1 MSAVRVA
8 HLATVDSTVRF
19 LLLGQLCRLRD
30 EGFEVTAISAPGP
43 WVEDIER
50 AGIRFIE
57 WPHVSRAWSP
67 RADAR
72 AFVAL
77 LRVLRRERFDLV
89 HTHTPKPGIL
99 GRIAAGMARVPVI
112 VNSVHGFY
120 ATTNDRFL
128 RRLAVLGIEGIA
140 ARFSHLELFQS
151 EEDLAWSRR
160 RHVARR
166 HAALL
171 GNGTDLT
178 RFDPVAVTRERIGS
192 LRDELG
198 IPRDALVVGTVA
210 RLVAEKG
217 YRELFAAAR
226 VVRKRMPEVRFLAVG
241 ADEGEAMS
249 RLAREEL
256 DRARDDVT
264 FAGWHLDIPALI
276 ACCDVFTLP
285 SWREGL
291 PRSAIEAAAM
301 GKPLVLTDIRGCRE
315 VVRDGVEGLLVPPR
329 DPERLA
335 DALLRLLRDAA
346 SRERMGRAALL
357 RAQERFDERAVADR
371 VVEHYRRL
379 LNEAGRTPVLSPSDG
394 RA

>member
-8 HLATVDSTVRF
+8 HVATVDSTLRF
-19 LLLGQLCRLRD
+19 LLLGQLERLRN
-30 EGFEVTAISAPGP
+30 EGFDVTGISAPGP
-43 WVEDIER
+43 WTEDLEH

-57 WPHVSRAWSP
+57 WPHVTRAWDP

-72 AFVAL
+72 AFTSLV
-77 LRVLRRERFDLV
+77 RVLRRERFDIV

-99 GRIAAGMARVPVI
+99 GRIAARMAGVPI
-112 VNSVHGFY
+112 VVNTVHGFY
-120 ATTNDRFL
+120 ATPTDRFL

-160 RHVARR
+160 RRVARR
-166 HAALL
+166 RAALL

-178 RFDPVAVTRERIGS
+178 RFTPDAVPPARVDA

-198 IPRDALVVGTVA
+198 IPRDAPVVGVIA

-217 YRELFAAAR
+217 YREFFAAAR
-226 VVRKRMPEVRFLAVG
+226 IVRSAMPEVRFLAVG
-241 ADEGEAMS
+241 ADDGEALS
-249 RLAREEL
+249 RLSPAEL
-256 DRARDDVT
+256 DDARKDVT
-264 FAGWHLDIPALI
+264 FAGWRLDIPDLL
-276 ACCDVFTLP
+276 ACCTIFALP

-329 DPERLA
+329 DAASLA
-335 DALLRLLRDAA
+335 DAFLKLLRDPTA
-346 SRERMGRAALL
+346 RTRMGRAALA
-357 RAQERFDERAVADR
+357 RARERFDEQRVADR

-379 LNEAGRTPVLSPSDG
+379 LKDAGRVPALSSSDG
-394 RA
+394 PA